1 MKRSGVPARSIS
13 VSKIQH
19 EEFKSKLNNLHIM
32 KDEKFY
38 TEHFLNTRLVPV
50 MLNQRLKAPPEE
62 TYSLHRKMSGAFLLS
77 AKLGAKIDCKSF
89 FDDVIAR
96 YHAR

>member
-1 MKRSGVPARSIS
+1 
-13 VSKIQH
+13 
-19 EEFKSKLNNLHIM
+19 M

-38 TEHFLNTRLVPV
+38 TEHFLKTRLVPV

-96 YHAR
+96 YHARQNTGSEDRPIC